1 MEQGNK
7 KFKSS
12 FLIVLGEKDSNRIN
26 AIVNLMNSKGNSVQ
40 IMDRS
45 YVLVIESDEVITTR
59 DLRDYL
65 NNDKDYLMI
74 VISLDYG
81 IAAAWR
87 LRTDNSNY
95 LRSVFNDINQH
106 D

>member
-1 MEQGNK
+1 MENGK
-7 KFKSS
+7 KILKSS

-26 AIVNLMNSKGNSVQ
+26 AIVNLMNSKGKPVQ
-40 IMDRS
+40 IMERT
-45 YVLVIESDEVITTR
+45 YVLVIESDKVITTR

-65 NNDKDYLMI
+65 NNDKDYFMI

-81 IAAAWR
+81 MAAAWR
-87 LRTDNSNY
+87 LRTDKSNY
-95 LRSVFNDINQH
+95 LKSVFDDINQQ